1 MDYDIKGSTAELI
14 LTDAIDDYAKATGK
28 SIEDVRSDI
37 IESGAYDA
45 LFNFDT
51 GLWKEGP
58 DYFIEFYLALKG
70 KNRDDP

>member
-14 LTDAIDDYAKATGK
+14 LTDAIDDYSKATGK
-28 SIEDVRSDI
+28 SIEEVRNDI

-45 LFNFDT
+45 LFNFET

-58 DYFIEFYLALKG
+58 DYFIEFYLSLK
-70 KNRDDP
+70 KKK

>member
-1 MDYDIKGSTAELI
+1 MNYDIKGSTAELI
-14 LTDAIDDYAKATGK
+14 LTDAIEDYAKATGK
-28 SIEDVRSDI
+28 SIEEVRNDI

-58 DYFIEFYLALKG
+58 DYFIEFYLSLK
-70 KNRDDP
+70 KNIN

>member
-1 MDYDIKGSTAELI
+1 MNYDIKGSTAELI
-14 LTDAIDDYAKATGK
+14 LTDAIEDYAKATGK
-28 SIEDVRSDI
+28 SIEEVRNDI

-58 DYFIEFYLALKG
+58 DYFIEFYLSLK
-70 KNRDDP
+70 KNI